1 MKSITFHTFK
11 NTEGGACH
19 EATEGKIRRYRPVGE
34 KGQIVIPK
42 GARDLLNIRP
52 GDTLLVLA
60 DEQRGIALTKDEVLF
75 QQLEGF
81 LSREEEP

>member
-1 MKSITFHTFK
+1 MKPPKGKF
-11 NTEGGACH
+11 A
-19 EATEGKIRRYRPVGE
+19 ATARVGE

-52 GDTLLVLA
+52 GD
-60 DEQRGIALTKDEVLF
+60 IALTKDEVVF

-81 LSREEEP
+81 LSWEEEP